1 MINSLPSTPKYQSSN
16 WIADQQAKAERIE
29 KYVTRGG
36 GQMADDGSGDYQ
48 LDGFHFRS
56 YPGREG
62 YDESFLG
69 PKVSLPR
76 LDDSVAEQ
84 AAERLDEPGNRE
96 LEYTHFSIVQNKM
109 RRMPFFTAVNIDG
122 ATSEVVHD
130 KVKWAYEGRLPLQH
144 QLGNVAYVKNDLD
157 RGHLVHG
164 QTPAWGPQGE
174 QGRADTYNYAN
185 AGLQH
190 KKLNQEEWLDLENQ
204 LLDGARDEKRKVS
217 VFAGP
222 VFSDSDR
229 YFDNGGRIQP
239 AVQMPQSYWKVI
251 VWNDAEKG
259 LQSESYL
266 MSQAKDLSGESPD
279 VRYEDGAD
287 LSPYR
292 VPLAQLEELTH
303 LHFPELHGTERRSRE

>member
-1 MINSLPSTPKYQSSN
+1 
-16 WIADQQAKAERIE
+16 
-29 KYVTRGG
+29 
-36 GQMADDGSGDYQ
+36 MANDGSGDYQ
-48 LDGFHFRS
+48 LDGFHFRT
-56 YPGREG
+56 YPAREG

-69 PKVSLPR
+69 AKVSLPR
-76 LDDSVAEQ
+76 LDDSIADQ
-84 AAERLDEPGNRE
+84 AAQRIDEPGNSE

-122 ATSEVVHD
+122 STSEVIHE
-130 KVKWAYEGRLPLQH
+130 KVKWSYEGRLPLQH
-144 QLGNVAYVKNDLD
+144 QLGNVAYVKNDID

-185 AGLQH
+185 ASLQH

-204 LLDGARDEKRKVS
+204 LLDGARTEERKVS

-229 YFDNGGRIQP
+229 FFDNGGRIRP
-239 AVQMPQSYWKVI
+239 AVQMPQSFWKVV
-251 VWNDAEKG
+251 VWNDSEKG

-266 MSQAKDLSGESPD
+266 MSQSKDLSGESPD

-292 VPLAQLEELTH
+292 VPLEKIEELTH
-303 LHFPELHGTERRSRE
+303 LDFPELHGTDRVKS